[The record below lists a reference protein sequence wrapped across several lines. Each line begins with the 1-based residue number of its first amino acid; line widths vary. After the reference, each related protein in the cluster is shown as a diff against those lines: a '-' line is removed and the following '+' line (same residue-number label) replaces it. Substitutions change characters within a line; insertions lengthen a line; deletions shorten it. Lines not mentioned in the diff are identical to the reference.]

1 MRLTLAIAFVIE
13 IVIAFV
19 IEIVIAFVIQTFDQ
33 VNITIAS
40 TSQVDPLR
48 LCMYMHR
55 STLVYIY
62 IYIYISVL
70 IFRSGASDRN

>member
-19 IEIVIAFVIQTFDQ
+19 IEIVIVFVIQTFDQ

-40 TSQVDPLR
+40 TSQVGPLR

-55 STLVYIY
+55 STLVYITIYVY
-62 IYIYISVL
+62 IYIYVS
-70 IFRSGASDRN
+70 